1 MSEREGLNC
10 CKSFNNVTMLG
21 RWIFSAIEATTN
33 SLSSMITTPIL
44 VAFSYLKTT
53 PSKFTLKK
61 YWGVSKSQIGELRG
75 KYQEAQGELL

>member
-1 MSEREGLNC
+1 MRERALIVARA
-10 CKSFNNVTMLG
+10 STNVTMLG

-61 YWGVSKSQIGELRG
+61 YWGVSKSQIGELKG
-75 KYQEAQGELL
+75 KYQEAKGELL